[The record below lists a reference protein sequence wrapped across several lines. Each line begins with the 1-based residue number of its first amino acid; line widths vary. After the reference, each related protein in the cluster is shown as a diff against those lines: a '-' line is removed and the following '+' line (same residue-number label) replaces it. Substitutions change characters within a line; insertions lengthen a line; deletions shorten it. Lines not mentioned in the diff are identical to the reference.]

1 MNEPVKAFDL
11 SEEKK
16 KNELAQERAIRTFA
30 RTAQARG
37 TRQIISKPN
46 DNVNAE
52 FSAFSRYTKEQIM
65 GFMQNPSANAKQLR
79 DASNYMADVS
89 TQYNRLLEHYANL
102 YTWAYTVS
110 PVAYSGASQKT
121 AQKSYWDSLA
131 FLEKMNLAHT
141 APSVIKTALR
151 EGVFFGV
158 VWIGSNVVYVQKIN
172 PDYCRLTHIVD
183 GTWQYSVDMSKIKE
197 NRLELY
203 PPEFTAMWNEYNRSG
218 LKWQEVPSQVSFCV
232 KADETVVAYALP
244 PFAATLGLLYD
255 IEQYKALQE
264 TSTVINNYK
273 LLNMKIPLNEDGTP
287 QVDWTLANQYYTQ
300 LCNNVDAHIGV
311 TISPMELEDFD
322 FEHSGATDQ
331 VDIVARAE
339 DGYWAA
345 NGTSALLHGSASN
358 NSAGALKLS
367 IRSDEA
373 FIKPMVRQIELIA
386 NRLLRD
392 QGSATQKYKINIL
405 PVTIFNFDE
414 MLKLYKEAATL
425 GIPGAKSAYAA
436 ILGTG
441 AFDVL
446 GLNMTEL
453 EYLQFDEL
461 VPLQSGYTMG
471 GNADEDEDE
480 KTPKEAKKDAPEGE
494 AGRPEIDEKDLSES
508 GEETRATSANDN
520 R

>member
-1 MNEPVKAFDL
+1 MNEPIKVDRAEAAK
-11 SEEKK
+11 
-16 KNELAQERAIRTFA
+16 AQERAMRSFA
-30 RTAQARG
+30 RTARQRD
-37 TRQIISKPN
+37 TRQILSKPN
-46 DNVNAE
+46 ENVNAE

-65 GFMQNPSANAKQLR
+65 SFMQNPSANAKQLR

-102 YTWAYTVS
+102 YTWACTVS
-110 PVAYSGASQKT
+110 PVGYSGTNQKT
-121 AQKSYWDSLA
+121 AEKSYWESLA
-131 FLEKMNLAHT
+131 LLEKINLAHT
-141 APSVIKTALR
+141 APSVIKIALR

-158 VWIGSNVVYVQKIN
+158 VWIGSNVLYVQKIN

-197 NRLELY
+197 NRLDLY
-203 PPEFTAMWNEYNRSG
+203 PPEFTTMFKEYQRDG
-218 LKWQEVPSQVSFCV
+218 LKWKEVPSNVSFCI
-232 KADETVVAYALP
+232 KADETVLAYALP

-264 TSTVINNYK
+264 TGTVINNYK

-287 QVDWTLANQYYTQ
+287 QVDWTLANQYYSQ
-300 LCNNVDAHIGV
+300 MCNNVDAHIGV
-311 TISPMELEDFD
+311 TISPMEIQDFD

-339 DGYWAA
+339 DNYWAA
-345 NGTSALLHGSASN
+345 NGTSALIHGSAAN
-358 NSAGALKLS
+358 TSAGALKLS

-373 FIKPMVRQIELIA
+373 FIKPMVRQIELVV
-386 NRLLRD
+386 NRLMRD
-392 QGSATQKYKINIL
+392 LGPSTQKYKINIL
-405 PVTIFNFDE
+405 PVTVFNYDE
-414 MLKLYKEAATL
+414 MLKMYKEAATL

-436 ILGTG
+436 ILGTN
-441 AFDVL
+441 AYDVL

-453 EYLQFDEL
+453 DYLQFDEV

-471 GNADEDEDE
+471 GENES
-480 KTPKEAKKDAPEGE
+480 EGE
-494 AGRPEIDEKDLSES
+494 AGRPESEEQDLSES

>member
-1 MNEPVKAFDL
+1 MIEPVKVTSFSDGKTK
-11 SEEKK
+11 ED
-16 KNELAQERAIRTFA
+16 LAQESAMRAFA
-30 RTAQARG
+30 RTAKSRTAG
-37 TRQIISKPN
+37 RQIIAKPN
-46 DNVNAE
+46 ENINAE

-65 GFMQNPSANAKQLR
+65 SFMQNPAANAKQLR

-110 PVAYSGASQKT
+110 PVAYSGTSQKT
-121 AQKSYWDSLA
+121 AAKSYWESLA
-131 FLEKMNLAHT
+131 LLEKINLAHT
-141 APSVIKTALR
+141 APSVVKTALR
-151 EGVFFGV
+151 EGVFYGV
-158 VWIGSNVVYVQKIN
+158 VWVGGNVLYVQKIN
-172 PDYCRLTHIVD
+172 PDYCRLTHIID

-197 NRLELY
+197 NRLELF
-203 PPEFTAMWNEYNRSG
+203 PPEFTVMWNEYNRSG
-218 LKWQEVPSQVSFCV
+218 VKWQEVPAQVSFCI
-232 KADETVVAYALP
+232 KADETVLAYAIP

-264 TSTVINNYK
+264 TGTVINNYK

-287 QVDWTLANQYYTQ
+287 QVDWALANQYYAQ

-311 TISPMELEDFD
+311 TISPMELQDFD

-339 DGYWAA
+339 DNYWSA
-345 NGTSALLHGSASN
+345 NGTSALLHGSSAN

-373 FIKPMVRQIELIA
+373 FIKPIIRQIELVI

-392 QGSATQKYKINIL
+392 QNSATQKYKINIL
-405 PVTIFNFDE
+405 PVTIFNYDE

-436 ILGTG
+436 ILGTN

-453 EYLQFDEL
+453 EYLQFDEV
-461 VPLQSGYTMG
+461 VPLQSGYTIG
-471 GNADEDEDE
+471 AEGNAQEDE
-480 KTPKEAKKDAPEGE
+480 T
-494 AGRPEIDEKDLSES
+494 GRPEANEEDLSES

>member
-1 MNEPVKAFDL
+1 MDEPVKVETFAKDEEIKKAQKAH
-11 SEEKK
+11 SE
-16 KNELAQERAIRTFA
+16 AIRSFA
-30 RTAQARG
+30 RTSKKRD
-37 TRQIISKPN
+37 TRQLIAKPN
-46 DNVNAE
+46 DNINAE

-65 GFMQNPSANAKQLR
+65 SFMQNPSSNAKQLR

-102 YTWAYTVS
+102 YTWVYTVS
-110 PVAYSGASQKT
+110 PVAYSGSNQKT
-121 AQKSYWDSLA
+121 AGKSYWDSLA
-131 FLEKMNLAHT
+131 LLEKINLAHT
-141 APSVIKTALR
+141 APSVIKIALR
-151 EGVFFGV
+151 EGVFYGV
-158 VWIGSNVVYVQKIN
+158 VWVGSNVIYVQKIN
-172 PDYCRLTHIVD
+172 PDYCKLTHIVD

-197 NRLELY
+197 NRLDLY
-203 PPEFTAMWNEYNRSG
+203 PPEFTTMWNEYNRSG

-244 PFAATLGLLYD
+244 PFASTLGLLYD

-264 TSTVINNYK
+264 TGTVINNYK

-287 QVDWTLANQYYTQ
+287 QVEWTLANQYYSQ
-300 LCNNVDAHIGV
+300 LCNNVDDHIGV
-311 TISPMELEDFD
+311 TISPMELQDFD

-339 DGYWAA
+339 DQYWAA

-358 NSAGALKLS
+358 TSAGALKLS

-373 FIKPMVRQIELIA
+373 FIKPMVRQIELIV

-392 QGSATQKYKINIL
+392 QSSATQKYKINVL
-405 PVTIFNFDE
+405 PVTVFNYDE

-436 ILGTG
+436 ILGTN
-441 AFDVL
+441 AYDVL
-446 GLNMTEL
+446 GLNMAEL
-453 EYLQFDEL
+453 EYLQFDEV
-461 VPLQSGYTMG
+461 VPLQSGYTLG
-471 GNADEDEDE
+471 GAEEDEDGNS
-480 KTPKEAKKDAPEGE
+480 KSEAKETKE
-494 AGRPEIDEKDLSES
+494 AGRPAEEEQDLSES
-508 GEETRATSANDN
+508 GEETRETDANEN